1 MKKLIL
7 TLLPVMLWSVLL
19 NAQNKKDLTE
29 VLYFKANLAC
39 CKARACNALETE
51 IRDMVAANFPDSSI
65 HFREVKLADTNNAQL
80 IEKYK
85 AASQTLIVVRTR
97 KKKVWS
103 DNLSDL
109 VKKYQT
115 DGDRSA
121 FEKGLVSRISAIQKH
136 K

>member
-7 TLLPVMLWSVLL
+7 ALLAVLLWGGLL
-19 NAQNKKDLTE
+19 NAQNNKNLTE

-51 IRDMVAANFPDSSI
+51 IREIITANFPDSSI
-65 HFREVKLADTNNAQL
+65 RFTEVKLADTNNSHL

-85 AASQTLIVVRTR
+85 AVSQTVIVVRTR
-97 KKKVWS
+97 KKKTWS

-109 VKKYQT
+109 VKKYQA
-115 DGDRSA
+115 DGDRTS
-121 FEKGLVSRISAIQKH
+121 FEKGIVSRITAIQKQ